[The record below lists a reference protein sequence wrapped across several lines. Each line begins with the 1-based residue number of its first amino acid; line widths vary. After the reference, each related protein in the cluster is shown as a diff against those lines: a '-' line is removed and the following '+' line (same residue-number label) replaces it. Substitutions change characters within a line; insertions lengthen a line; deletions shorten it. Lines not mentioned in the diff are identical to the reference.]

1 MYLCDSHYVNYGVF
15 FHINTKTMNT
25 EQYLPKGTV
34 VKCETAEQAIEVA
47 KFWKSKGL
55 ISNTH
60 EKDLKDD
67 FYNGWDCITL
77 FNGLVSNW
85 KFDELSELKAII
97 TYNDYKAQ
105 YMTDVAET
113 PTDFDPI
120 EPHYYKTD
128 LTDFIEQ
135 HGLNFQRGNALKY
148 IVRAGKKDSSKEIED
163 LQKALW
169 YIQKEIQFVKSRNQ
183 NS

>member
-1 MYLCDSHYVNYGVF
+1 
-15 FHINTKTMNT
+15 MNT
-25 EQYLPKGTV
+25 EQYLPKDTV
-34 VKCETAEQAIEVA
+34 VKCDTAEQAIEVA
-47 KFWKSKGL
+47 EFWVQKLSITGLDKQWVKDFFVYGWGCVGIANSEIQWNQDNIPTPKS
-55 ISNTH
+55 
-60 EKDLKDD
+60 
-67 FYNGWDCITL
+67 
-77 FNGLVSNW
+77 
-85 KFDELSELKAII
+85 II
-97 TYNDYKAQ
+97 HYTDYKAQ
-105 YMTDVAET
+105 YMTDFKEAPTEAPST
-113 PTDFDPI
+113 EPTDDFNPI

-148 IVRAGKKDSSKEIED
+148 IVRAGKKNSDKEIED